1 MLSRT
6 PLTRPLW
13 LRVMYHARVR
23 SASTLGTSY
32 SAWAETGSAVQV
44 NEALAFSAP
53 ALTNR
58 VYTVNMAIA
67 PVILPEAT
75 GGTGA
80 ISYTLTGPNGTD
92 LSEVPG
98 LTFTATNRQLSGT
111 PTTAGTT
118 TLTYTATDSAT
129 PTPVMVEREFTIT
142 INPDATSPTLDTA
155 AVNGNTLTLTYD
167 KALDGGSVPAGGDFT
182 IGGVPSISVNT
193 VAISGMTVTL
203 TLSAAVTS
211 GDTVTVTYRV
221 PTTNRLQDA
230 AGNAV
235 CRLDG

>member
-1 MLSRT
+1 
-6 PLTRPLW
+6 
-13 LRVMYHARVR
+13 MYHARVR

-32 SAWAETGSAVQV
+32 SAWVETGSAVQV

-53 ALTNR
+53 APTNR

-75 GGTGA
+75 GGTGT

-155 AVNGNTLTLTYD
+155 AINGNTLTLTYD

-182 IGGVPSISVNT
+182 IGGVPSVRREHGGHQWHDGDPDPVCGGDFRGHGDGDLQGAHHEP
-193 VAISGMTVTL
+193 VAGC
-203 TLSAAVTS
+203 
-211 GDTVTVTYRV
+211 GRECC
-221 PTTNRLQDA
+221 
-230 AGNAV
+230 